1 MIVSI
6 RSFIFAFNIHLILS
20 APPLLTSFDNEIHGL
35 LAQMSDEEKVG
46 QMTQVSIEVILKD
59 PTKPWYDIK
68 IDPAKLII
76 AIQEYGIGSIMG
88 VAATGAYSLSQW
100 YDIIEQVQDEAAKSR
115 LKIPVLYGIDSIHG
129 ANFIQNAVLFPQA
142 IGLASTF
149 NTTLARELGKIVA
162 RQTRASGITWSF
174 HPQVD
179 IG

>member
-1 MIVSI
+1 MILSLG
-6 RSFIFAFNIHLILS
+6 SFIFAFNIHVIVS
-20 APPLLTSFDNEIHGL
+20 TPPLLTRFDNEISGL

-46 QMTQVSIEVILKD
+46 QMTQVNIEVILKD
-59 PTKPWYDIK
+59 PTQPWYEIE
-68 IDPAKLII
+68 IDPAKLMI
-76 AIQEYGIGSIMG
+76 AVQEYKIGSIMG
-88 VAATGAYSLSQW
+88 VATTGAYSLSQW
-100 YDIIEQVQDEAAKSR
+100 YDIIEQVQNEAAKSR

-129 ANFIQNAVLFPQA
+129 ASFIQNAVLFPQA

-162 RQTRASGITWSF
+162 HQTRASGITWSF

>member
-1 MIVSI
+1 MIFSVC
-6 RSFIFAFNIHLILS
+6 SFIFALSIHLVLS
-20 APPLLTSFDNEIHGL
+20 VPPLLTSFDSEINGL

-46 QMTQVSIEVILKD
+46 QMTQVNIEVILKD
-59 PTKPWYDIK
+59 PTKPWYDIE

-76 AIQEYGIGSIMG
+76 AVREYKIGSIMG
-88 VAATGAYSLSQW
+88 VAATGAYSLPQW
-100 YDIIEQVQDEAAKSR
+100 YNIIEQIQDEAAKSR

-149 NTTLARELGKIVA
+149 NTTLVRELGKIVA
-162 RQTRASGITWSF
+162 HQTRASGIPWSF